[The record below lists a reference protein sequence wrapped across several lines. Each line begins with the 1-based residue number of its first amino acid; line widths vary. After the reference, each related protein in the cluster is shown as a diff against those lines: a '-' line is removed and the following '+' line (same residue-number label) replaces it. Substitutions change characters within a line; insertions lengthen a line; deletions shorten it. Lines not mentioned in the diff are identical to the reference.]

1 MNIIF
6 WILVVFGIILI
17 WSLLA
22 AFAFRPLGLLV
33 IQIINDVI
41 ETIKNEEVNH
51 GRKNKSARRY
61 FAISI

>member
-33 IQIINDVI
+33 IQIINDVL
-41 ETIKNEEVNH
+41 ETIKNEEDE
-51 GRKNKSARRY
+51 S
-61 FAISI
+61 